1 MRESVFF
8 VLIYSVVSIRNSCTV
23 VRLLL
28 VFFSSFFPS
37 SYIIFVWV
45 RIYKWKKYED
55 LFRKKRMVSPAASLI
70 DDIAA
75 ANMLQYI
82 DVDDEIIEEDEKE
95 AGEDDENDDDI
106 GRGAFSF
113 QPPPL
118 LRRTNSEYINNNNN
132 NNNNNHH
139 QHHHRHHH
147 HQPSFLSHFISSLP
161 STVLEEKGG
170 EEEEEGRDHHGK
182 EKEMLN
188 TNPVLRRSVTAPVN
202 TFNVVAAEDAMM
214 QHTREYNGVFRPAFV
229 TRWSSFVDI
238 GVNKRYEL
246 GTWTTK
252 ESAARAH
259 DAALLFMRGDSKE
272 TREMMNFPMSEYENT
287 LKELKDMNILATS
300 TNEDFVEALVESS
313 AKIERRQSRYRGVVK
328 SKEHENKFEARIF
341 YDEM

>member
-1 MRESVFF
+1 M
-8 VLIYSVVSIRNSCTV
+8 SIRNSRAL

-37 SYIIFVWV
+37 SLILFVWGV
-45 RIYKWKKYED
+45 RIYKSKKYEGETSSE
-55 LFRKKRMVSPAASLI
+55 KMVAPAASLI

-75 ANMLQYI
+75 ANILQQYI
-82 DVDDEIIEEDEKE
+82 DVDDEIIEDGEEE
-95 AGEDDENDDDI
+95 AGEDDENDDDDI
-106 GRGAFSF
+106 NRAGAFSF
-113 QPPPL
+113 QSPPL

-132 NNNNNHH
+132 QHHH
-139 QHHHRHHH
+139 QHHRHHH

-170 EEEEEGRDHHGK
+170 EDEE

-188 TNPVLRRSVTAPVN
+188 NANPVPRRSVTAPVN
-202 TFNVVAAEDAMM
+202 ACNVAAAEDAMM

-287 LKELKDMNILATS
+287 LKELKDMNISATS

>member
-1 MRESVFF
+1 M
-8 VLIYSVVSIRNSCTV
+8 SIRNSRAL

-37 SYIIFVWV
+37 SLILFVWV
-45 RIYKWKKYED
+45 RIYKSKKYEGETSSE
-55 LFRKKRMVSPAASLI
+55 KMVSPAASLI

-75 ANMLQYI
+75 ANMLQQYI
-82 DVDDEIIEEDEKE
+82 DVDDEIIEDGEEE
-95 AGEDDENDDDI
+95 AGEDDENDDDDI
-106 GRGAFSF
+106 NRAGAFSF
-113 QPPPL
+113 QSPPL

-132 NNNNNHH
+132 QHHH
-139 QHHHRHHH
+139 QHHRHHHHH

-170 EEEEEGRDHHGK
+170 EDEE
-182 EKEMLN
+182 EKEMLNN

-202 TFNVVAAEDAMM
+202 ACNVAAAEDAMM

-287 LKELKDMNILATS
+287 LKELKDMNISATS

>member
-1 MRESVFF
+1 M
-8 VLIYSVVSIRNSCTV
+8 SIRNSRAL

-37 SYIIFVWV
+37 SLIIFVWV
-45 RIYKWKKYED
+45 RIYKSKKYEGETSSE
-55 LFRKKRMVSPAASLI
+55 KMVSPAASLI

-75 ANMLQYI
+75 ANMLQQYI
-82 DVDDEIIEEDEKE
+82 DVDDEIIEDGEEE

-106 GRGAFSF
+106 NRAGAFSF
-113 QPPPL
+113 QSPPL

-132 NNNNNHH
+132 QHHH
-139 QHHHRHHH
+139 QHHRHHHH

-170 EEEEEGRDHHGK
+170 EDEE
-182 EKEMLN
+182 EKEMLNN

-202 TFNVVAAEDAMM
+202 ACNVAAAEDAMM

-287 LKELKDMNILATS
+287 LKELKDMNISATS

>member
-8 VLIYSVVSIRNSCTV
+8 VLIYSVVSIRNSCTL

-37 SYIIFVWV
+37 SLILFVWV
-45 RIYKWKKYED
+45 RIYKSKKYEGETSSE
-55 LFRKKRMVSPAASLI
+55 KMVSPAASLI

-75 ANMLQYI
+75 ANMLQQYI
-82 DVDDEIIEEDEKE
+82 DVDDEIIEDGEEE
-95 AGEDDENDDDI
+95 AGEDDENDDDDI
-106 GRGAFSF
+106 NRAGAFSF
-113 QPPPL
+113 QSPPL
-118 LRRTNSEYINNNNN
+118 LRRTNSEYTN

-139 QHHHRHHH
+139 QHHRHHHH

-170 EEEEEGRDHHGK
+170 EDEE
-182 EKEMLN
+182 EKEMLNN

-202 TFNVVAAEDAMM
+202 ACNVAAAEDAMM

-287 LKELKDMNILATS
+287 LKELKDMNISATS
-300 TNEDFVEALVESS
+300 TNEDVVEALVESS

>member
-1 MRESVFF
+1 
-8 VLIYSVVSIRNSCTV
+8 
-23 VRLLL
+23 
-28 VFFSSFFPS
+28 
-37 SYIIFVWV
+37 
-45 RIYKWKKYED
+45 
-55 LFRKKRMVSPAASLI
+55 MVSPAASLI

-75 ANMLQYI
+75 ANMLQQYI
-82 DVDDEIIEEDEKE
+82 DVDDEIIEDDEEE

-118 LRRTNSEYINNNNN
+118 LRRTNSEYINNNINN
-132 NNNNNHH
+132 NQHH
-139 QHHHRHHH
+139 QHHHRHHHH

-170 EEEEEGRDHHGK
+170 EEEEEEGRDHHGK
-182 EKEMLN
+182 EKEMLNN

-202 TFNVVAAEDAMM
+202 TFNVAAAEDAMM

-238 GVNKRYEL
+238 GVNERYEL
-246 GTWTTK
+246 GTWTMK

-272 TREMMNFPMSEYENT
+272 TREMMNFPMSEYEPT
-287 LKELKDMNILATS
+287 LKELKDMNISATS

>member
-1 MRESVFF
+1 
-8 VLIYSVVSIRNSCTV
+8 
-23 VRLLL
+23 
-28 VFFSSFFPS
+28 
-37 SYIIFVWV
+37 
-45 RIYKWKKYED
+45 
-55 LFRKKRMVSPAASLI
+55 
-70 DDIAA
+70 
-75 ANMLQYI
+75 ML
-82 DVDDEIIEEDEKE
+82 
-95 AGEDDENDDDI
+95 N
-106 GRGAFSF
+106 
-113 QPPPL
+113 
-118 LRRTNSEYINNNNN
+118 
-132 NNNNNHH
+132 
-139 QHHHRHHH
+139 
-147 HQPSFLSHFISSLP
+147 
-161 STVLEEKGG
+161 
-170 EEEEEGRDHHGK
+170 
-182 EKEMLN
+182 N

-202 TFNVVAAEDAMM
+202 TFNVAAAEDAMM

-272 TREMMNFPMSEYENT
+272 TREMMNFPMSEYEPT
-287 LKELKDMNILATS
+287 LKELKDMNISATS

>member
-1 MRESVFF
+1 
-8 VLIYSVVSIRNSCTV
+8 VSIRNSRAL

-37 SYIIFVWV
+37 SLLLFVWGV
-45 RIYKWKKYED
+45 RIYKSKKYEGETSSE
-55 LFRKKRMVSPAASLI
+55 KMVAPAASLI

-75 ANMLQYI
+75 ANMLQQYI
-82 DVDDEIIEEDEKE
+82 DVDDEIIEDGEEE
-95 AGEDDENDDDI
+95 AGEDDENDDDDI
-106 GRGAFSF
+106 NRAGAFSF
-113 QPPPL
+113 QSPPL

-132 NNNNNHH
+132 QHHH
-139 QHHHRHHH
+139 QHHRHHHHH

-170 EEEEEGRDHHGK
+170 EDEE
-182 EKEMLN
+182 EKEMLNN

-202 TFNVVAAEDAMM
+202 ACNVAAAEDAMM

-287 LKELKDMNILATS
+287 LKELKDMNISATS

>member
-1 MRESVFF
+1 
-8 VLIYSVVSIRNSCTV
+8 VSIRNSRAL

-37 SYIIFVWV
+37 SLILFVWGV
-45 RIYKWKKYED
+45 RIYKSKKYEGETSSE
-55 LFRKKRMVSPAASLI
+55 KMVAPAASLI

-75 ANMLQYI
+75 ANMLQQYI
-82 DVDDEIIEEDEKE
+82 DVDDEIIEDGEEE
-95 AGEDDENDDDI
+95 AGEDDENDDDDI
-106 GRGAFSF
+106 NRAGAFSF
-113 QPPPL
+113 QSPPL
-118 LRRTNSEYINNNNN
+118 LRRTNSEYRNNNNN
-132 NNNNNHH
+132 QHHH
-139 QHHHRHHH
+139 QHHRHHHHH

-170 EEEEEGRDHHGK
+170 EDEE
-182 EKEMLN
+182 EKEMLNN

-202 TFNVVAAEDAMM
+202 ACNVAAAEDAMM

-287 LKELKDMNILATS
+287 LKELKDMNISATS

>member
-1 MRESVFF
+1 M
-8 VLIYSVVSIRNSCTV
+8 SIRNSRAL

-37 SYIIFVWV
+37 SLILFVWGV
-45 RIYKWKKYED
+45 RIYKSKKYEGETSSE
-55 LFRKKRMVSPAASLI
+55 KMVAPAASLI

-75 ANMLQYI
+75 ANMLQQYI
-82 DVDDEIIEEDEKE
+82 DVDDEIIEDGEEE
-95 AGEDDENDDDI
+95 AGEDDENDDDDI
-106 GRGAFSF
+106 NRAGAFSF
-113 QPPPL
+113 QSPPL

-132 NNNNNHH
+132 EHHH
-139 QHHHRHHH
+139 QHHRHHHHH

-170 EEEEEGRDHHGK
+170 EDEE
-182 EKEMLN
+182 EKEMLNN

-202 TFNVVAAEDAMM
+202 ACNVAAAEDAMM

-287 LKELKDMNILATS
+287 LKELKDMNISATS

>member
-1 MRESVFF
+1 
-8 VLIYSVVSIRNSCTV
+8 VSIRNSRAL

-37 SYIIFVWV
+37 SLLLFVWGV
-45 RIYKWKKYED
+45 RIYKSKKYEGETSSE
-55 LFRKKRMVSPAASLI
+55 KMVAPAASLI

-75 ANMLQYI
+75 ANMLQQYI
-82 DVDDEIIEEDEKE
+82 DVDDEIIEDGEEE

-106 GRGAFSF
+106 NRAGAFSF
-113 QPPPL
+113 QSPPL

-132 NNNNNHH
+132 QHHH
-139 QHHHRHHH
+139 QHHRHHHHH

-170 EEEEEGRDHHGK
+170 EDEE
-182 EKEMLN
+182 EKEMLNN

-202 TFNVVAAEDAMM
+202 ACNVAAAEDAMM

-238 GVNKRYEL
+238 EVNKRYEL

-287 LKELKDMNILATS
+287 LKELKDMNISATS

>member
-1 MRESVFF
+1 MKESVFF
-8 VLIYSVVSIRNSCTV
+8 VLIYSVVSIRNSCTL

-37 SYIIFVWV
+37 SLLLFVWGV
-45 RIYKWKKYED
+45 RIYKSKKYEGETSSE
-55 LFRKKRMVSPAASLI
+55 KMVAPAASLI

-75 ANMLQYI
+75 ANMLQQYI
-82 DVDDEIIEEDEKE
+82 DVDDEIIEDGEEE
-95 AGEDDENDDDI
+95 AGEDDENDDDDI
-106 GRGAFSF
+106 NRAGAFSF
-113 QPPPL
+113 QSPPL

-132 NNNNNHH
+132 QHHH
-139 QHHHRHHH
+139 QHHRHHHHH

-170 EEEEEGRDHHGK
+170 EDEE
-182 EKEMLN
+182 EKEMLNN

-202 TFNVVAAEDAMM
+202 ACNVAAAEDAMM

-287 LKELKDMNILATS
+287 LKELKDMNISATS

>member
-1 MRESVFF
+1 
-8 VLIYSVVSIRNSCTV
+8 
-23 VRLLL
+23 LLL

-37 SYIIFVWV
+37 SLILFVWGV
-45 RIYKWKKYED
+45 RIYKSKKYEGETSSE
-55 LFRKKRMVSPAASLI
+55 KMVSPAASLI

-75 ANMLQYI
+75 ANMLQQYI
-82 DVDDEIIEEDEKE
+82 DVDDEIIEDGEEE

-106 GRGAFSF
+106 NRAGAFSF
-113 QPPPL
+113 QSPPL

-132 NNNNNHH
+132 QHHH
-139 QHHHRHHH
+139 QHHRHHHH

-170 EEEEEGRDHHGK
+170 EDEE
-182 EKEMLN
+182 EKEMLNN

-202 TFNVVAAEDAMM
+202 ACNVAAAEDAMM

-287 LKELKDMNILATS
+287 LKELKDMNISATS

>member
-1 MRESVFF
+1 
-8 VLIYSVVSIRNSCTV
+8 VSIRNSRAL

-37 SYIIFVWV
+37 SLILFVWGV
-45 RIYKWKKYED
+45 RIYKSKKYEGETSSE
-55 LFRKKRMVSPAASLI
+55 KMVSPAASLI

-75 ANMLQYI
+75 ANMLQQYI
-82 DVDDEIIEEDEKE
+82 DVDDEIIEDGEEE
-95 AGEDDENDDDI
+95 AGEDDENDDDDI
-106 GRGAFSF
+106 NRAGAFSF
-113 QPPPL
+113 QSPPL

-132 NNNNNHH
+132 QHHH
-139 QHHHRHHH
+139 QHHRHHHHH

-170 EEEEEGRDHHGK
+170 EDEE
-182 EKEMLN
+182 EKEMLNN

-202 TFNVVAAEDAMM
+202 ACNVAAAEDAMM

-287 LKELKDMNILATS
+287 LKELKDMNISATS

>member
-1 MRESVFF
+1 
-8 VLIYSVVSIRNSCTV
+8 VSIRNSRAL

-37 SYIIFVWV
+37 SLILFVWV
-45 RIYKWKKYED
+45 RIYKSKKYEGETSSE
-55 LFRKKRMVSPAASLI
+55 KMVAPAASLI

-75 ANMLQYI
+75 ANMLQQYI
-82 DVDDEIIEEDEKE
+82 DVDDEIIEDGEEE

-106 GRGAFSF
+106 NRAGAFSF
-113 QPPPL
+113 QSPPL

-132 NNNNNHH
+132 QHHH
-139 QHHHRHHH
+139 QHHRHHHH

-170 EEEEEGRDHHGK
+170 EDEE
-182 EKEMLN
+182 EKEMLNN

-202 TFNVVAAEDAMM
+202 ACNVAAAEDAMM

-287 LKELKDMNILATS
+287 LKELKDMNISATS

>member
-1 MRESVFF
+1 M
-8 VLIYSVVSIRNSCTV
+8 SIRNSRAL

-37 SYIIFVWV
+37 SLLLFVWGV
-45 RIYKWKKYED
+45 RIYKSKKYEGETSSE
-55 LFRKKRMVSPAASLI
+55 KMVAPAASLI

-75 ANMLQYI
+75 ANMLQQYI
-82 DVDDEIIEEDEKE
+82 DVDDEIIEDGEEE
-95 AGEDDENDDDI
+95 AGEDDENDDDDI
-106 GRGAFSF
+106 NRAGAFSF
-113 QPPPL
+113 QSPPL

-132 NNNNNHH
+132 QHHH
-139 QHHHRHHH
+139 QHHRHHHHH

-170 EEEEEGRDHHGK
+170 EDEE
-182 EKEMLN
+182 EKEMLNN

-202 TFNVVAAEDAMM
+202 ACNVAAAEDVMM

-287 LKELKDMNILATS
+287 LKELKDMNISATS

>member
-8 VLIYSVVSIRNSCTV
+8 VLIYSVVSIRNSCTL

-37 SYIIFVWV
+37 SLIIFCFLGSYLQMEKI
-45 RIYKWKKYED
+45 RGRD
-55 LFRKKRMVSPAASLI
+55 LFRKMVSPAVSVI
-70 DDIAA
+70 YDIAA
-75 ANMLQYI
+75 ANMLQQYI
-82 DVDDEIIEEDEKE
+82 DVDDEIIEDDEEE

-113 QPPPL
+113 QSPPL

-132 NNNNNHH
+132 QHHH
-139 QHHHRHHH
+139 QHHRHHHH

-170 EEEEEGRDHHGK
+170 EDEE
-182 EKEMLN
+182 EKEMLNN

-202 TFNVVAAEDAMM
+202 TCNVAAAVDAMM

-238 GVNKRYEL
+238 GVDKRYEL

-287 LKELKDMNILATS
+287 LKELKDMNISATS

>member
-1 MRESVFF
+1 M
-8 VLIYSVVSIRNSCTV
+8 SIRNSRAL

-37 SYIIFVWV
+37 SLILFVWGV
-45 RIYKWKKYED
+45 RIYKSKKYEGETSSE
-55 LFRKKRMVSPAASLI
+55 KMVAPAASLI

-75 ANMLQYI
+75 ANMLQQYI
-82 DVDDEIIEEDEKE
+82 DVDDEIIEDGEEE
-95 AGEDDENDDDI
+95 AGEDDENDDDDI
-106 GRGAFSF
+106 NRAGAFSF
-113 QPPPL
+113 QSPPL

-132 NNNNNHH
+132 QHHH
-139 QHHHRHHH
+139 QHHRHHH
-147 HQPSFLSHFISSLP
+147 LQPSFLSHFISSLP

-170 EEEEEGRDHHGK
+170 EDEE
-182 EKEMLN
+182 EKEMLNN

-202 TFNVVAAEDAMM
+202 ACNVAAAEDAMM

-287 LKELKDMNILATS
+287 LKELKDMNISATS

>member
-1 MRESVFF
+1 M
-8 VLIYSVVSIRNSCTV
+8 SIRNSRAL

-37 SYIIFVWV
+37 SLILFVWGV
-45 RIYKWKKYED
+45 RIYKSKKYEGETSSE
-55 LFRKKRMVSPAASLI
+55 KMVAPAASLI

-75 ANMLQYI
+75 ANMLQQYI
-82 DVDDEIIEEDEKE
+82 DVDDEIIEDGEEE

-106 GRGAFSF
+106 NRAGAFSF
-113 QPPPL
+113 QSPPL

-132 NNNNNHH
+132 QHHH
-139 QHHHRHHH
+139 QHHRHHHH

-170 EEEEEGRDHHGK
+170 EDEE
-182 EKEMLN
+182 EKEMLNN

-202 TFNVVAAEDAMM
+202 ACNVAAAEDAMM

-287 LKELKDMNILATS
+287 LKELKDMNISATS

>member
-1 MRESVFF
+1 M
-8 VLIYSVVSIRNSCTV
+8 SIRNSRAL

-37 SYIIFVWV
+37 SLILFVWGV
-45 RIYKWKKYED
+45 RIYKSKKYEGETSSE
-55 LFRKKRMVSPAASLI
+55 KMVAPAASLI

-75 ANMLQYI
+75 ANMLQQYI
-82 DVDDEIIEEDEKE
+82 DVDDEIIEDGEEE
-95 AGEDDENDDDI
+95 AGEDDENDDDDI
-106 GRGAFSF
+106 NRAGAFSF
-113 QPPPL
+113 QSPPL
-118 LRRTNSEYINNNNN
+118 LRRTNSEYRNNNNN
-132 NNNNNHH
+132 QHHH
-139 QHHHRHHH
+139 QHHRHHHHH

-170 EEEEEGRDHHGK
+170 EDEE

-188 TNPVLRRSVTAPVN
+188 NANPVLRRSVTAPVN
-202 TFNVVAAEDAMM
+202 ACNVAAAEDAMM

-287 LKELKDMNILATS
+287 LKELKDMNISATS

>member
-1 MRESVFF
+1 M
-8 VLIYSVVSIRNSCTV
+8 SIRNSRAL

-37 SYIIFVWV
+37 SLILFVWGV
-45 RIYKWKKYED
+45 RIYKSKKYEGETSSE
-55 LFRKKRMVSPAASLI
+55 KMVAPAASLI

-75 ANMLQYI
+75 ANMLQQYI
-82 DVDDEIIEEDEKE
+82 DVDDEIIEDGEEE
-95 AGEDDENDDDI
+95 AGEDDENDDDDI
-106 GRGAFSF
+106 NRAGAFSF
-113 QPPPL
+113 QSPPL
-118 LRRTNSEYINNNNN
+118 LRRTNSEYRNNNNN
-132 NNNNNHH
+132 QHHH
-139 QHHHRHHH
+139 QHHRHHHHH

-170 EEEEEGRDHHGK
+170 EDEE
-182 EKEMLN
+182 EKEMLNN
-188 TNPVLRRSVTAPVN
+188 TNPVLRRSVTASVN
-202 TFNVVAAEDAMM
+202 ACNVAAAEDAMM

-246 GTWTTK
+246 GTWTKK

-287 LKELKDMNILATS
+287 LKELKDMNISATS

>member
-1 MRESVFF
+1 M
-8 VLIYSVVSIRNSCTV
+8 SIRNSRAL

-37 SYIIFVWV
+37 SLLLFVWGV
-45 RIYKWKKYED
+45 RIYKSKKYEGETSSE
-55 LFRKKRMVSPAASLI
+55 KMVAPAASLI

-75 ANMLQYI
+75 ANMLQQYI
-82 DVDDEIIEEDEKE
+82 DVDDEIIEDGEEE

-106 GRGAFSF
+106 NRAGAFSF
-113 QPPPL
+113 QSPPL

-132 NNNNNHH
+132 QHHH
-139 QHHHRHHH
+139 QHHRHHHHH

-170 EEEEEGRDHHGK
+170 EDEE
-182 EKEMLN
+182 EKEMLNN

-202 TFNVVAAEDAMM
+202 ACNVAAAEDAMM

-238 GVNKRYEL
+238 EVNKRYEL

-287 LKELKDMNILATS
+287 LKELKDMNISATS

>member
-1 MRESVFF
+1 M
-8 VLIYSVVSIRNSCTV
+8 SIRNSRAL

-37 SYIIFVWV
+37 SLILFVWGV
-45 RIYKWKKYED
+45 RIYKSKKYEGETSSE
-55 LFRKKRMVSPAASLI
+55 KMVAPAASLI

-75 ANMLQYI
+75 ANMLQQYI
-82 DVDDEIIEEDEKE
+82 DVDDEIIEDGEEE
-95 AGEDDENDDDI
+95 AGEDDENDDDDI
-106 GRGAFSF
+106 NRAGAFSF
-113 QPPPL
+113 QSPPL
-118 LRRTNSEYINNNNN
+118 LRRTNSEYRNNNNN
-132 NNNNNHH
+132 QHHH
-139 QHHHRHHH
+139 QHHRHHHH

-170 EEEEEGRDHHGK
+170 EDEE
-182 EKEMLN
+182 EKEMLNN

-202 TFNVVAAEDAMM
+202 ACNVAAAEDAMM

-287 LKELKDMNILATS
+287 LKELKDMNISATS

>member
-1 MRESVFF
+1 
-8 VLIYSVVSIRNSCTV
+8 
-23 VRLLL
+23 
-28 VFFSSFFPS
+28 
-37 SYIIFVWV
+37 
-45 RIYKWKKYED
+45 
-55 LFRKKRMVSPAASLI
+55 MVAPAASLI

-75 ANMLQYI
+75 ANMLQQYI
-82 DVDDEIIEEDEKE
+82 DVDDEIIEDGEEE
-95 AGEDDENDDDI
+95 AGEDDENDDDDI
-106 GRGAFSF
+106 NRAGAFSF
-113 QPPPL
+113 QSPPL

-132 NNNNNHH
+132 QHHH
-139 QHHHRHHH
+139 QHHRHHHHH

-170 EEEEEGRDHHGK
+170 EDEE
-182 EKEMLN
+182 EKEMLNN

-202 TFNVVAAEDAMM
+202 ACNVAAAEDAMM
-214 QHTREYNGVFRPAFV
+214 QHTREYKGVFRPAFV

-287 LKELKDMNILATS
+287 LKELKDMNISATS

>member
-1 MRESVFF
+1 
-8 VLIYSVVSIRNSCTV
+8 VSIRNSRAL

-37 SYIIFVWV
+37 SLLLFVWGV
-45 RIYKWKKYED
+45 RIYKSKKYEGETSSE
-55 LFRKKRMVSPAASLI
+55 KMVAPAASLI

-75 ANMLQYI
+75 ANMLQQYI
-82 DVDDEIIEEDEKE
+82 DVDDEIIEDGEEE
-95 AGEDDENDDDI
+95 AGEDDENDDDDI
-106 GRGAFSF
+106 NRAGAFSF
-113 QPPPL
+113 QSPPL
-118 LRRTNSEYINNNNN
+118 LRRTNSEYRNNNNN
-132 NNNNNHH
+132 QHHH
-139 QHHHRHHH
+139 QHHRHHHHH

-170 EEEEEGRDHHGK
+170 EDEE
-182 EKEMLN
+182 EKEMLNN

-202 TFNVVAAEDAMM
+202 ACNVAAAEDAMM

-287 LKELKDMNILATS
+287 LKELKDMNISATS

>member
-1 MRESVFF
+1 
-8 VLIYSVVSIRNSCTV
+8 VSIRNSRAL

-37 SYIIFVWV
+37 SLILFVWGV
-45 RIYKWKKYED
+45 RIYKSKKYEGETSPE
-55 LFRKKRMVSPAASLI
+55 KMVAPAASLI

-75 ANMLQYI
+75 VNMLQQYI
-82 DVDDEIIEEDEKE
+82 DVDDEIIEDGEEE
-95 AGEDDENDDDI
+95 AGEDDENDDDDI
-106 GRGAFSF
+106 NRAGAFSF
-113 QPPPL
+113 QSPPL
-118 LRRTNSEYINNNNN
+118 LRRTNSEYRNNNNN
-132 NNNNNHH
+132 QHHH
-139 QHHHRHHH
+139 QHHRHHHHH

-170 EEEEEGRDHHGK
+170 EDEE
-182 EKEMLN
+182 EKEMLNN

-202 TFNVVAAEDAMM
+202 ACNVAAAEDAMM

-272 TREMMNFPMSEYENT
+272 TREMMNFPMSEYENI
-287 LKELKDMNILATS
+287 LKELKDMNISATS

>member
-1 MRESVFF
+1 M
-8 VLIYSVVSIRNSCTV
+8 SIRNSRAL

-37 SYIIFVWV
+37 SLLLFVWGV
-45 RIYKWKKYED
+45 RIYKSKKYEGETSSE
-55 LFRKKRMVSPAASLI
+55 KMVAPAASLI

-75 ANMLQYI
+75 ANMLQQYI
-82 DVDDEIIEEDEKE
+82 DVDDEIIEDGEEE
-95 AGEDDENDDDI
+95 AGEDDENDDDDI
-106 GRGAFSF
+106 NRAGAFSF
-113 QPPPL
+113 QSPPL

-132 NNNNNHH
+132 QHHH
-139 QHHHRHHH
+139 QHHRHHHHH

-170 EEEEEGRDHHGK
+170 EDEE
-182 EKEMLN
+182 EKEMLNN

-202 TFNVVAAEDAMM
+202 ACNVAAAEDAMM

-287 LKELKDMNILATS
+287 LKELKDMNISATS

>member
-1 MRESVFF
+1 M
-8 VLIYSVVSIRNSCTV
+8 SIRNSRAL

-37 SYIIFVWV
+37 SLILFVWGV
-45 RIYKWKKYED
+45 RIYKSKKYEGETSSE
-55 LFRKKRMVSPAASLI
+55 KMVAPAASLI

-75 ANMLQYI
+75 VNMLQQYI
-82 DVDDEIIEEDEKE
+82 DVDDEIIEDGEEE
-95 AGEDDENDDDI
+95 AGEDDENDDDDI
-106 GRGAFSF
+106 NRAGAFSF
-113 QPPPL
+113 QSPPL
-118 LRRTNSEYINNNNN
+118 LRRTNSEYRNNNNN
-132 NNNNNHH
+132 QHHH
-139 QHHHRHHH
+139 QHHRHHHHH

-170 EEEEEGRDHHGK
+170 EDEE
-182 EKEMLN
+182 EKEMLNN

-202 TFNVVAAEDAMM
+202 ACNVAAAEDAMM

-287 LKELKDMNILATS
+287 LKELKDMNISATS

>member
-1 MRESVFF
+1 M
-8 VLIYSVVSIRNSCTV
+8 SIRNSRAL

-37 SYIIFVWV
+37 SLILFVWGV
-45 RIYKWKKYED
+45 RIYKSKKYEGETSPE
-55 LFRKKRMVSPAASLI
+55 KMVAPAASLI

-75 ANMLQYI
+75 ANMLQQYI
-82 DVDDEIIEEDEKE
+82 DVDDEIIEDGEEE
-95 AGEDDENDDDI
+95 AGEDDENDDDDI
-106 GRGAFSF
+106 NRAGAFSF
-113 QPPPL
+113 QSPPL
-118 LRRTNSEYINNNNN
+118 LRRTNSEYRNNNNN
-132 NNNNNHH
+132 QHHH
-139 QHHHRHHH
+139 QHHRHHHHH

-170 EEEEEGRDHHGK
+170 EDEE
-182 EKEMLN
+182 EKEMLNN

-202 TFNVVAAEDAMM
+202 ACNVAAAEDAMM

-287 LKELKDMNILATS
+287 LKELKDMNISATS

>member
-1 MRESVFF
+1 M
-8 VLIYSVVSIRNSCTV
+8 SIRNSRAL

-37 SYIIFVWV
+37 SLILFVWV
-45 RIYKWKKYED
+45 RIYKSKKYEGETSSE
-55 LFRKKRMVSPAASLI
+55 KMVSPAASLI

-75 ANMLQYI
+75 ANMLQQYI
-82 DVDDEIIEEDEKE
+82 DVDDEIIEDGEEE
-95 AGEDDENDDDI
+95 AGEDDENDDDDI
-106 GRGAFSF
+106 NRAGAFSF
-113 QPPPL
+113 QSPPL

-132 NNNNNHH
+132 QHHH
-139 QHHHRHHH
+139 QHHRHHHHH

-170 EEEEEGRDHHGK
+170 EDEE
-182 EKEMLN
+182 EKEMLNN

-202 TFNVVAAEDAMM
+202 ACNVAAAEDAMM

-238 GVNKRYEL
+238 GVDKRYEL

-287 LKELKDMNILATS
+287 LKELKDINISATS

>member
-1 MRESVFF
+1 
-8 VLIYSVVSIRNSCTV
+8 VSIRNSRAL

-37 SYIIFVWV
+37 SLILFVWGV
-45 RIYKWKKYED
+45 RIYKSKKYEGETSSE
-55 LFRKKRMVSPAASLI
+55 KMVAPAASLI

-75 ANMLQYI
+75 ANMLQQYI
-82 DVDDEIIEEDEKE
+82 DVDDEIIEDGEEE
-95 AGEDDENDDDI
+95 AGEDDENDDDDI
-106 GRGAFSF
+106 NRAGAFSF
-113 QPPPL
+113 QSPPL

-132 NNNNNHH
+132 QHHH
-139 QHHHRHHH
+139 QHHRHHHHH

-170 EEEEEGRDHHGK
+170 EDEE

-188 TNPVLRRSVTAPVN
+188 NANPVLRRSVTAPVN
-202 TFNVVAAEDAMM
+202 ACNVAAAEDAMM

-287 LKELKDMNILATS
+287 LKELKDMNISATS

>member
-1 MRESVFF
+1 
-8 VLIYSVVSIRNSCTV
+8 VSIRNSRAL

-37 SYIIFVWV
+37 SLILFVWGV
-45 RIYKWKKYED
+45 RIYKSKKYEGETSSE
-55 LFRKKRMVSPAASLI
+55 KMVSPAASLI

-75 ANMLQYI
+75 ANMLQQYI
-82 DVDDEIIEEDEKE
+82 DVDDEIIEDGEEE
-95 AGEDDENDDDI
+95 AGEDDENDDDDI
-106 GRGAFSF
+106 NRAGAFSF
-113 QPPPL
+113 QSPPL

-132 NNNNNHH
+132 QHHH
-139 QHHHRHHH
+139 QHHRHHHHHHH
-147 HQPSFLSHFISSLP
+147 HQPSFLSHFISSIP

-170 EEEEEGRDHHGK
+170 EDEE
-182 EKEMLN
+182 EKEMLNN

-202 TFNVVAAEDAMM
+202 ACNVAAAEDAMM

-287 LKELKDMNILATS
+287 LKELKDMNISATS

>member
-1 MRESVFF
+1 M
-8 VLIYSVVSIRNSCTV
+8 SIRNSRAL

-37 SYIIFVWV
+37 SLLLFVWGV
-45 RIYKWKKYED
+45 RIYKSKKYEGETSSE
-55 LFRKKRMVSPAASLI
+55 KMVAPAASLI

-75 ANMLQYI
+75 ANMLQQYI
-82 DVDDEIIEEDEKE
+82 DVDDEIIEDGEEE
-95 AGEDDENDDDI
+95 AGEDDENDDDDI
-106 GRGAFSF
+106 NRAGAFSF
-113 QPPPL
+113 QSPPL

-132 NNNNNHH
+132 QHHH
-139 QHHHRHHH
+139 QHHRHHHHH

-170 EEEEEGRDHHGK
+170 EDEE
-182 EKEMLN
+182 EKEMLNN
-188 TNPVLRRSVTAPVN
+188 TNPVLRRFVTAPVI
-202 TFNVVAAEDAMM
+202 TCNVADAEDAMM
-214 QHTREYNGVFRPAFV
+214 QHKREYNGVFRPAFV

-287 LKELKDMNILATS
+287 LKELKDMNISATS